1 MLDIV
6 MKILELFWML
16 LKYLGRL
23 FIMCFEY
30 GTKRFFAPYV
40 YAFWWFVWVCIVVVI
55 SYI

>member
-1 MLDIV
+1 
-6 MKILELFWML
+6 ML

-40 YAFWWFVWVCIVVVI
+40 YAFW
-55 SYI
+55 